1 MADKQEDSVNVV
13 EARAKLAEKFGDQ
26 SRLGGKGTQRRKK
39 KAVHKTQVTDDKKLK
54 PIIKKFGVQPLPGID
69 EVNMFKD
76 DNTVLNFKHPEVM
89 ASLQT
94 NTFVVMGKPETKQIK
109 EMLPDIMAQLGP
121 KQWKSLKDILGNLAP
136 KKEGEKIDE
145 AAKEEEEDVPNL
157 VGENFE
163 EISKKAD

>member
-76 DNTVLNFKHPEVM
+76 DNTVLNFKHPEGILITFWALLTVISLSFSSHGLVANQHLCRHGQTRNQTYSSILYFEFFNFYFIPF
-89 ASLQT
+89 AS
-94 NTFVVMGKPETKQIK
+94 F
-109 EMLPDIMAQLGP
+109 
-121 KQWKSLKDILGNLAP
+121 
-136 KKEGEKIDE
+136 
-145 AAKEEEEDVPNL
+145 
-157 VGENFE
+157 
-163 EISKKAD
+163 

>member
-76 DNTVLNFKHPEVM
+76 DNTVLNFKHPEGILITFWALAHCNFPFFFQSWPRCKPTPLSSWANQKPNVFYLFFSFEFFNFYFIPF
-89 ASLQT
+89 AS
-94 NTFVVMGKPETKQIK
+94 F
-109 EMLPDIMAQLGP
+109 
-121 KQWKSLKDILGNLAP
+121 
-136 KKEGEKIDE
+136 
-145 AAKEEEEDVPNL
+145 
-157 VGENFE
+157 
-163 EISKKAD
+163 

>member
-1 MADKQEDSVNVV
+1 
-13 EARAKLAEKFGDQ
+13 
-26 SRLGGKGTQRRKK
+26 
-39 KAVHKTQVTDDKKLK
+39 
-54 PIIKKFGVQPLPGID
+54 
-69 EVNMFKD
+69 
-76 DNTVLNFKHPEVM
+76 
-89 ASLQT
+89 
-94 NTFVVMGKPETKQIK
+94 
-109 EMLPDIMAQLGP
+109 MLPDIMAQLGP

>member
-76 DNTVLNFKHPEVM
+76 DNTVLNFKHPEGILITFWALLTVISLSFSSHGLVANQHLCGHGQTRNQTYSSILYFEFFNFYFIPF
-89 ASLQT
+89 AS
-94 NTFVVMGKPETKQIK
+94 F
-109 EMLPDIMAQLGP
+109 
-121 KQWKSLKDILGNLAP
+121 
-136 KKEGEKIDE
+136 
-145 AAKEEEEDVPNL
+145 
-157 VGENFE
+157 
-163 EISKKAD
+163 

>member
-76 DNTVLNFKHPEVM
+76 DNTVLNFKHPEGI
-89 ASLQT
+89 LI
-94 NTFVVMGKPETKQIK
+94 TF
-109 EMLPDIMAQLGP
+109 
-121 KQWKSLKDILGNLAP
+121 
-136 KKEGEKIDE
+136 
-145 AAKEEEEDVPNL
+145 
-157 VGENFE
+157 
-163 EISKKAD
+163 